1 MMPIQWLIQT
11 LFVRFRRL
19 DPTKFKTGDLVEA
32 QVLLM
37 GVPLKGGKVKLLMV
51 LWALT
56 LLDCQQS
63 MVRSHIP
70 ISFNNMTLI
79 HN

>member
-1 MMPIQWLIQT
+1 M
-11 LFVRFRRL
+11 
-19 DPTKFKTGDLVEA
+19 FKTGDLVEA
-32 QVLLM
+32 QVSLM
-37 GVPLKGGKVKLLMV
+37 GVPLKGGKVKFLMV
-51 LWALT
+51 LRALT

-70 ISFNNMTLI
+70 ISFNDMTLM